1 MEHCVIS
8 ERPIIRGHR
17 FDLGVYREDDRYYAT
32 WFCDACSKRG
42 QTEWVGDQS
51 QAREEAIAALRSHQ
65 GDKHPDP
72 LVGT

>member
-42 QTEWVGDQS
+42 QTNGLEIRAKP
-51 QAREEAIAALRSHQ
+51 ARKRLRRF
-65 GDKHPDP
+65 DRTR
-72 LVGT
+72 GTSTQTP